1 MQSGGEAEQS
11 GLCNKALFCG
21 LGQVGLERVVVAC
34 SQLCGLMNLW
44 SLGYQARAMRA
55 VTLPQQAALGS
66 GQRIKKHRPDGGNAY
81 V

>member
-44 SLGYQARAMRA
+44 S
-55 VTLPQQAALGS
+55 
-66 GQRIKKHRPDGGNAY
+66 
-81 V
+81 